1 MEAREFLYRLSLVRG
16 IGLVTKGAIWTAA
29 QDSQRYDDL
38 AVLASEV
45 GLNMD
50 HTADLIANFYGNEL
64 DQQLATNAKV
74 PSICLLD
81 DEYPEQLKEI
91 AHPPLVL
98 YYQGDI
104 NLLKKRSLAVVG
116 ARKQIQ
122 YGRMASDL
130 LLPEIVNQGYP
141 IVSGLAKGMDTIAH
155 QFALENKGRPIG
167 VIGTGLDKVYPAE
180 NQKLQRLVAEKGV
193 LITEYPLGSAP
204 LPYHFPERNRIIA
217 GLCTACLVLMAKE
230 KSGSLITANLAL
242 QENRNVLAVPGL
254 VTMSYSAGCNQ
265 LIAAGARSALSSNDI
280 LEELAT
286 PIAEK

>member
-64 DQQLATNAKV
+64 DQQLAVNAKV

-155 QFALENKGRPIG
+155 QFTLENNGKPIG

-230 KSGSLITANLAL
+230 KSGSLITAK
-242 QENRNVLAVPGL
+242 
-254 VTMSYSAGCNQ
+254 
-265 LIAAGARSALSSNDI
+265 IAHTI
-280 LEELAT
+280 YT
-286 PIAEK
+286 

>member
-64 DQQLATNAKV
+64 DQQLAVNAKV

-155 QFALENKGRPIG
+155 QFTLENNGKPIG

>member
-64 DQQLATNAKV
+64 DQQLAVNAKV

-155 QFALENKGRPIG
+155 QFTLENNGKPIG

-230 KSGSLITANLAL
+230 KSGSLITAKIAYTIYTKY
-242 QENRNVLAVPGL
+242 VLFIYVKNNPQ
-254 VTMSYSAGCNQ
+254 T
-265 LIAAGARSALSSNDI
+265 LI
-280 LEELAT
+280 
-286 PIAEK
+286 

>member
-64 DQQLATNAKV
+64 DQQLAVNAKV

-155 QFALENKGRPIG
+155 QFTLENNGKPIG

-254 VTMSYSAGCNQ
+254 VTMSYSAVCNQ